1 MNEQQI
7 RDTKDNEKGKI
18 REHNETGRKR
28 KGNPVSLYLGEPI
41 EECEELVQ
49 HFHQILGAIGRRDG
63 GKANDIR
70 IEYALRG
77 AKKYIIIILLF

>member
-1 MNEQQI
+1 MK
-7 RDTKDNEKGKI
+7 DTKDNE
-18 REHNETGRKR
+18 TGRKT

-41 EECEELVQ
+41 EACEELVQ

-77 AKKYIIIILLF
+77 AKKNIMIILLLGMLRMV